1 MLPPRDSETTEAWVH
16 IPPESIM
23 SFPKITIGKGPKI
36 EPTELPQF
44 LFFEAGIEFTGSN
57 FEKDGTPRKKTMF
70 DTPNSTI
77 NRPCISVNHI
87 QFPIINPPHFA
98 HPSNI

>member
-57 FEKDGTPRKKTMF
+57 FEKDGTPRKK
-70 DTPNSTI
+70 N
-77 NRPCISVNHI
+77 NV
-87 QFPIINPPHFA
+87 
-98 HPSNI
+98 